1 MFLNIILQNYI
12 MSETIVTSIRI
23 KIDIWKEAKK
33 RALDLDMNIGDFVES
48 AIIHEIQKKKE

>member
-1 MFLNIILQNYI
+1 

-23 KIDIWKEAKK
+23 KAEIWKEAKK

-48 AIIHEIQKKKE
+48 AIIHEIQKKNG